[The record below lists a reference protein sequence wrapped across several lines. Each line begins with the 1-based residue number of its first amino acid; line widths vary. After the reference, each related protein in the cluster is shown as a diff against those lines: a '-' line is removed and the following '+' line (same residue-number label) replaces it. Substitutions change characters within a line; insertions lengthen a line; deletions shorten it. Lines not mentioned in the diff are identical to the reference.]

1 MVLNLLRAL
10 GHSPDVCEERKGLS
24 TFPVEKM
31 LGQFM
36 NWLFKSS
43 DTSPKENPSTK
54 TLWALVEWKDYTEN
68 QAVFL
73 TANGTSLD
81 STAAAKHDY
90 FSIVG
95 VPASRWTYSG
105 TKPADEPAGHRWIPL
120 EAGFGLKVRM

>member
-1 MVLNLLRAL
+1 MVLNLLRAH
-10 GHSPDVCEERKGLS
+10 GPRRNAREERKGLS
-24 TFPVEKM
+24 TVPVEKM

-43 DTSPKENPSTK
+43 DASPKENPSTK

-81 STAAAKHDY
+81 STTAAKHDY
-90 FSIVG
+90 FSVVG
-95 VPASRWTYSG
+95 VPASRWTYSAA
-105 TKPADEPAGHRWIPL
+105 KPADEPAGHRWIPL